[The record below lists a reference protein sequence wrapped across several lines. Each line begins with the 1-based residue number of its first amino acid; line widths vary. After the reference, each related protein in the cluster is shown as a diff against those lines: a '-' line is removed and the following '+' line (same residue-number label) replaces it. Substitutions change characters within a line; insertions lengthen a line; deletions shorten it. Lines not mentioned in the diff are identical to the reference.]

1 MRISRCTLLLLVS
14 LFLTACDST
23 ESNNTSEPNWKV
35 INFWAVWCA
44 PCREE
49 IPELNKLAKQY
60 ADQLLV
66 QGVNFDAEDDQ
77 PGVEQ
82 AASMG
87 IEFDTISTAD
97 AGRYGLQKPS
107 ILPTTF
113 VLKNGQL
120 HAELKGPQTF
130 DELVD
135 LMALS
140 SQSE

>member
-1 MRISRCTLLLLVS
+1 MSNSRLSLLLIAA
-14 LFLTACDST
+14 LFLSACGST
-23 ESNNTSEPNWKV
+23 ESSEPNWRV

-49 IPELNKLAKQY
+49 IPELNKLAEQY

-66 QGVNFDAEDDQ
+66 QGVNFDAADNQ
-77 PGVEQ
+77 AGFEQ

-97 AGRYGLQKPS
+97 AGQYGLQKPS

-113 VLKNGQL
+113 ILKNGQL
-120 HAELKGPQTF
+120 QAELKGPQTF
-130 DELVD
+130 DALVE
-135 LMALS
+135 LMALNS
-140 SQSE
+140 NE

>member
-1 MRISRCTLLLLVS
+1 MKSRISLLLAIS
-14 LFLTACDST
+14 LFLNACDSAD
-23 ESNNTSEPNWKV
+23 TSEAKWKV

-49 IPELNKLAKQY
+49 IPELNKLAAQY
-60 ADQLLV
+60 GDQLVV
-66 QGVNFDAEDDQ
+66 QGVNYDAADDQ
-77 PGVEQ
+77 PGTDQ
-82 AASMG
+82 AAGMG

-97 AGRYGLQKPS
+97 AGAYGLQKPS

-130 DELVD
+130 DALVEL
-135 LMALS
+135 MSLS
-140 SQSE
+140 VSHK